1 MMDDR
6 RSHPLP
12 RRGLPPTSA
21 RSAST
26 TSAVR
31 RVVRRVTP
39 RSAQGVLL
47 RVIQEVL
54 DPRWSPARAAHSI
67 VAHVDGEVG
76 PLRGARALLLAPA
89 VDRATVS
96 RARALVTLNLAI
108 AQIEAAAD
116 DRDRSVSQNDDDDLE
131 DEGGAES

>member
-1 MMDDR
+1 MDDR
-6 RSHPLP
+6 RSHPP
-12 RRGLPPTSA
+12 ARRGPPPASA

-26 TSAVR
+26 TNAVR

-39 RSAQGVLL
+39 RSAHGVLL

-54 DPRWSPARAAHSI
+54 DPRWSPARAARALVS
-67 VAHVDGEVG
+67 HVEGEVG
-76 PLRGARALLLAPA
+76 PLRGARALLLAPT

-116 DRDRSVSQNDDDDLE
+116 ERDRSSSWTDDEDPDDPA
-131 DEGGAES
+131 GT